1 MQTLLEKLSA
11 QLDSVRAIEPER
23 ISNISPKY
31 RPQRQALDEGLK
43 VYVGPK
49 GGRYR
54 INKNGRK
61 VYIII
66 VSSRCS
72 NDQLLT
78 EDNVVKATHQ
88 CCKQCLLSMQTIFS
102 LIKDGWQHS
111 ITPGLISPRWPA
123 DTQNDRVRRRLIH

>member
-23 ISNISPKY
+23 IFQISQPKH

-43 VYVGPK
+43 VYIGPK

-61 VYIII
+61 VYI
-66 VSSRCS
+66 
-72 NDQLLT
+72 
-78 EDNVVKATHQ
+78 H
-88 CCKQCLLSMQTIFS
+88 
-102 LIKDGWQHS
+102 H
-111 ITPGLISPRWPA
+111 
-123 DTQNDRVRRRLIH
+123 